1 MLPLKAV
8 AGLALQL
15 GFAVSVTATL
25 SIYGGA
31 KLDLYFGT
39 SPYLFWAGIIAGLG
53 LSLLLVWQIVKP
65 IRERAK

>member
-1 MLPLKAV
+1 MLSLKAV

-31 KLDLYFGT
+31 KLDGYFGT
-39 SPYLFWAGIIAGLG
+39 TPYLFCVGAVTGLG
-53 LSLLLVWQIVKP
+53 LSLLLVWQIVQP